1 MNKLISAI
9 LAALAAL
16 ALVAG
21 SMAAWHW
28 LRADRNPASAILPEA
43 RPTLALA
50 DEGELSWSTPEA
62 PVVSAPSPR
71 QQAISR
77 FPTELRQALQQMH
90 DERRAEDWTEQPVL
104 PNLERWRQQ
113 AEHAPPRAAAL
124 ARSLRRCIGIGFS
137 SIEEF
142 QRRLQSE
149 LARIDSSNPEPDQ
162 RARVREQM
170 IRHHAYQLYDFWDCE
185 GLAADAARREYMRW
199 LEHAARELGP
209 SEARDRLRLSFIQ
222 DPFVDLPSAADRI
235 GSVDEVIRRR
245 DIAGA
250 WLRELRERPDAG
262 LFGAFRL
269 SELAY
274 SDLGE
279 LEPPDPVESIA
290 WALVKEVSLAVHAAS
305 RPWPIDRATNT
316 GELWE
321 TAPSQTRPEHAP
333 YLEEGRRRG
342 REHYLRI
349 FGAPPG

>member
-1 MNKLISAI
+1 MNKFIQAI
-9 LAALAAL
+9 LAAFAAL

-21 SMAAWHW
+21 SMAGWHW
-28 LRADRNPASAILPEA
+28 LRADRSSAPAIVAEA
-43 RPTLALA
+43 EPAQALA
-50 DEGELSWSTPEA
+50 DEGELLSSTPEA
-62 PVVSAPSPR
+62 PVVSALSPR
-71 QQAISR
+71 QQAIAR
-77 FPTELRQALQQMH
+77 FPAALRQALQQVH
-90 DERRAEDWTEQPVL
+90 DERRAEDWADQPVL
-104 PNLERWRQQ
+104 PNLERWRKQ

-124 ARSLRRCIGIGFS
+124 ERSLRRCIGTGFS

-142 QRRLQSE
+142 ERRLQYE

-162 RARVREQM
+162 RARIREQR
-170 IRHHAYQLYDFWDCE
+170 IRHYAYQIYDFWDCE
-185 GLAADAARREYMRW
+185 GLTADAARREYMRW

-222 DPFVDLPSAADRI
+222 DPFVDLPTAADRI

-305 RPWPIDRATNT
+305 RPWPIDRGTHA

-321 TAPSQTRPEHAP
+321 TAPSHTRPEDAP

-349 FGAPPG
+349 FGTPPG